1 MMNNINWK
9 NYKISDLF
17 DVKGSKT
24 TPQLEL
30 EKHGKGIYPYVTTQ
44 TTNNGQANYYNY
56 YTERGNVITVDSAV
70 IGFSTYQE
78 KNFSASDHVE
88 KLIPK
93 FDMNKNIGLF
103 ICIILNKNNSKKFS
117 YGYKASQTRLKKM
130 SIFLPC
136 DNDGKPDFKYMD
148 KYISNIITKQKNIYY
163 DNAKEKLKYLSY
175 DSLIFD
181 NWDSFKIGDIFNV
194 YTGGDLIINKI
205 KKGNIPVIS
214 HSSNNNGIA
223 IFSSEIN
230 GRKKFDYRKSISLAD
245 RGNFIAYVQNKDF
258 YIGTRVKGL
267 EAKDDLPYYSL
278 FYIATS
284 INKQSVKFS
293 YGHNAT
299 DNLEDLKIMLPSKNG
314 CPDYLGMDEY
324 IKKVFNSKIN
334 KYINN

>member
-1 MMNNINWK
+1 
-9 NYKISDLF
+9 
-17 DVKGSKT
+17 
-24 TPQLEL
+24 
-30 EKHGKGIYPYVTTQ
+30 
-44 TTNNGQANYYNY
+44 
-56 YTERGNVITVDSAV
+56 
-70 IGFSTYQE
+70 
-78 KNFSASDHVE
+78 
-88 KLIPK
+88 
-93 FDMNKNIGLF
+93 MNKNIGLF
-103 ICIILNKNNSKKFS
+103 ICMILNKNNSRKFS

-163 DNAKEKLKYLSY
+163 DNAKEKLKKLSY
-175 DSLIFD
+175 DSFIFD

-194 YTGGDLIINKI
+194 YTGGDLIINKT

-267 EAKDDLPYYSL
+267 EAKDDLPYYAL

-314 CPDYLGMDEY
+314 CPDYMGMNEY